1 MESEVKEIRINGVD
15 YVPKGNEN
23 KEVVGDIKIVILQRG
38 WIMVGRFERNGNAC
52 KLHNASVI
60 RTWGTTAGLGEL
72 ASEGIKSE
80 TKLDKC
86 HGVVQFDYLTVV
98 ATIDCEENKWKKL

>member
-1 MESEVKEIRINGVD
+1 MESEVKEIKINGID
-15 YVPKGNEN
+15 YIPKGSES
-23 KEVVGDIKIVILQRG
+23 KEVVGDVKIVILQRG
-38 WIMVGRFERNGNAC
+38 WIMIGRFERNGNDC

-60 RTWGTTAGLGEL
+60 RQWGTTAGLGEL
-72 ASEGIKSE
+72 ASEGAKPN

-98 ATIDCEENKWKKL
+98 ATIDCEEGKWKKL